1 MFRVVSLVVVL
12 AAAGASVACS
22 GSAGERPGTPPQGD
36 VERGRQAFIQLQC
49 HTCHEVRGVNLPA
62 PSIVPAVAL
71 GGRTLL
77 PPSRGQLM
85 EDILLPSTHFA
96 QGYPVNQI
104 MEGDQSRMPD
114 YSKALSNTQLA
125 DLVAF
130 LKAQYSLGI
139 PSPTRR

>member
-1 MFRVVSLVVVL
+1 
-12 AAAGASVACS
+12 
-22 GSAGERPGTPPQGD
+22 
-36 VERGRQAFIQLQC
+36 
-49 HTCHEVRGVNLPA
+49 
-62 PSIVPAVAL
+62 VPAIAL
-71 GGRTLL
+71 GGRTFL
-77 PPSRGQLM
+77 PPSRARLT

-104 MEGDQSRMPD
+104 MEGDQSKMPD
-114 YSKALSNTQLA
+114 YSTVLTNTQVA